1 MSADHIQRTTDVM
14 AEHGIGKMSKP
25 AKAVDWVKLDLLEA
39 AKASAGTN

>member
-1 MSADHIQRTTDVM
+1 M